1 MNPKEHAKSAQ
12 RAGTSGSRPAALA
25 TGITMGTTMVAPA
38 VLEVVSEIRTAMTA
52 ETADTATT
60 LVNPKMLA
68 MPLPVVSGQAGLRAG
83 RSPGRAC
90 FAPGTG
96 SKSSQSKPPTPRFRA
111 PERRPDGGVEPELR
125 PVKFSHKRPDP
136 ADRPAEDLEPA
147 EPPDKPG

>member
-83 RSPGRAC
+83 PASRPGQDRRAH
-90 FAPGTG
+90 
-96 SKSSQSKPPTPRFRA
+96 RA
-111 PERRPDGGVEPELR
+111 SLR
-125 PVKFSHKRPDP
+125 HRGFGP
-136 ADRPAEDLEPA
+136 
-147 EPPDKPG
+147 